1 MRAGE
6 KCRRVSNLW
15 RWRRVGLL
23 SVIETPPISRFVLWF
38 FRRIVRGYFRR
49 EFTAVRVTRTSD
61 LSGLQGSRAKRLLIY
76 ANHGSWWDPMMCVLL
91 AQKLMPER
99 KHYAPMD
106 AVSLERYKILKHIG
120 IFGVETKTARGAA
133 QFLRKGLAVLA
144 QTGVLWVTPQGRF
157 ADARERP
164 LVFKPGLAALAART
178 PGGCTVQPLA
188 IEYVFWNERLPEAL
202 LHFGEPVPVHGQTA
216 AEIDAQLQ
224 AALLE
229 AMELLRGLA
238 MARDAAAFEVL
249 QAGRAGTGGYY
260 QFGQRLLAGL
270 RGRRFQPQHTAPTG
284 TMHPKEHG

>member
-6 KCRRVSNLW
+6 RCRRVSNLW

-49 EFTAVRVTRTSD
+49 QFTAVRITRTSD
-61 LSGLQGSRAKRLLIY
+61 LSGLRGPNAERLLVY
-76 ANHGSWWDPMMCVLL
+76 ANHGSWWDPMICVLL
-91 AQKLMPER
+91 ARKLMPER

-106 AVSLERYKILKHIG
+106 AVSLERYKILKQIG
-120 IFGVETKTARGAA
+120 IFGVEMKTARGAA
-133 QFLRKGLAVLA
+133 QFLRKGLAILA
-144 QTGVLWVTPQGRF
+144 QGGVLWVTPQGRF
-157 ADARERP
+157 ADPRERP

-188 IEYVFWNERLPEAL
+188 IEYVFWDERLPEAL
-202 LHFGEPVPVHGQTA
+202 LHFGEAIPVRGQTA
-216 AEIDAQLQ
+216 AELDAQLQ

-229 AMELLRGLA
+229 TMETLKRFA
-238 MARDAAAFEVL
+238 VARDGAAFEVL

-260 QFGQRLLAGL
+260 EIGQRLLAGL
-270 RGRRFQPQHTAPTG
+270 RGRRFHAHHTAPPA
-284 TMHPKEHG
+284 TMHHEEHG